1 MKYVQLNL
9 IKVKVIDKNTYYLC
23 EYKEI
28 VSVDCFSCVEFLC
41 FIRNTM
47 AITKTTERIMNT
59 IAMSIQILVTHI
71 AVSVFLLQFS
81 KNQHPSQRNI
91 LV

>member
-9 IKVKVIDKNTYYLC
+9 IKAKVIDKNTYYLC

-28 VSVDCFSCVEFLC
+28 VIVDCFSCVEFL
-41 FIRNTM
+41 FLIRNTM
-47 AITKTTERIMNT
+47 TITKTIERIMNT
-59 IAMSIQILVTHI
+59 IPMSIQIFVAQI
-71 AVSVFLLQFS
+71 ALSAFLLQFS
-81 KNQHPSQRNI
+81 KTKHPSQRNI